1 MESFT
6 NLQNRVMNQD
16 KKLNHINLLLG
27 RMAEVVLKEDKIG
40 QSTLPKEDDDAG
52 GDESP
57 SGEGQ

>member
-6 NLQNRVMNQD
+6 NLQNRVINQD

-27 RMAEVVLKEDKIG
+27 RMAEVVLKEDKNG
-40 QSTLPKEDDDAG
+40 QSKSAKENDDAG

-57 SGEGQ
+57 SGAGQ